1 MVDIL
6 DSFDYLNNNPS
17 VFVNGKRTKYKG
29 NLNYLKKFG
38 LDKKYSLIL
47 QEQLILIP
55 IVLDEKLP
63 LLKDDYY
70 YFAIP
75 ENQYVPLSCV
85 YHYLSLKSK
94 GHIIESI
101 KFENIVQF
109 RSSFFRS
116 KSDIYKEVLI
126 LGNGLAID
134 RTLRNT
140 ERKRD
145 TIYSMGRIKTHLQEI
160 MKTTVFQ
167 NEEERLFINSVFL
180 SKERDFRVKMMCIP
194 KEYFLKNPKIKNEVF
209 NSTLTIPLNNYHVAT
224 KHPLSEIL

>member
-6 DSFDYLNNNPS
+6 DSFDALNNNPS
-17 VFVNGKRTKYKG
+17 VFVNGQRTKYQG

-38 LDKKYSLIL
+38 LDKKYSEIL

-55 IVLDEKLP
+55 IILNEKLP
-63 LLKDDYY
+63 VFKDDYY

-85 YHYLSLKSK
+85 YHYLFFKNK

-101 KFENIVQF
+101 NFENEIQF
-109 RSSFFRS
+109 RNSFFKS
-116 KSDIYKEVLI
+116 KSEMYKEVMV
-126 LGNGLAID
+126 LGNGLNRI
-134 RTLRNT
+134 LRNT
-140 ERKRD
+140 EKKRD
-145 TIYSMGRIKTHLQEI
+145 TIYSMSRIKVYIQEI
-160 MKTTVFQ
+160 METSVFQ
-167 NEEERLFINSVFL
+167 NEEERRFVNSVFL
-180 SKERDFRVKMMCIP
+180 SKERDFRVKIMCIP

-224 KHPLSEIL
+224 KHPLSKIL

>member
-6 DSFDYLNNNPS
+6 DSFDALNNNPS
-17 VFVNGKRTKYKG
+17 VFVNGQRTKYQG

-38 LDKKYSLIL
+38 LDKKYSEIL

-55 IVLDEKLP
+55 IILNEKLP
-63 LLKDDYY
+63 VFKDDYY

-85 YHYLSLKSK
+85 YHYLFFKNK

-101 KFENIVQF
+101 NFENEIQF
-109 RSSFFRS
+109 RNSFFKS
-116 KSDIYKEVLI
+116 KSEMYKEVMV
-126 LGNGLAID
+126 LGNGLNRI
-134 RTLRNT
+134 LRNT
-140 ERKRD
+140 EKKRD
-145 TIYSMGRIKTHLQEI
+145 TIYSMSRIKVYIQEI
-160 MKTTVFQ
+160 METSVFQ
-167 NEEERLFINSVFL
+167 NEEERRFVNSVFL
-180 SKERDFRVKMMCIP
+180 STERDFRLKIMSVP

-224 KHPLSEIL
+224 KHPLSKIL

>member
-6 DSFDYLNNNPS
+6 DSFDALNNKPS
-17 VFVNGKRTKYKG
+17 VFVNGQRTKYQG

-38 LDKKYSLIL
+38 LNKKYSEIL
-47 QEQLILIP
+47 QEQFILIP
-55 IVLDEKLP
+55 IILNEKLP
-63 LLKDDYY
+63 VFEDDYY

-85 YHYLSLKSK
+85 YHYLFFKNK

-101 KFENIVQF
+101 NFENEIQF

-116 KSDIYKEVLI
+116 KSDIYKEVI
-126 LGNGLAID
+126 VLGNGLN
-134 RTLRNT
+134 RNLRNT

-145 TIYSMGRIKTHLQEI
+145 AIYSMDKIKRYLQEV
-160 MKTTVFQ
+160 METTVFH
-167 NEEERLFINSVFL
+167 NEEERLFVNSIFL
-180 SKERDFRVKMMCIP
+180 SKERDFRVKMMSIP

-224 KHPLSEIL
+224 KHPLIEIL